1 MHKALFSLFS
11 MFLLMALS
19 SCGGHDLSY
28 TGATYPASNQVT
40 KVFQTTEVPKSCRVF
55 AEVLAILPANQSG
68 KEIEQ
73 AVFAEAGQ
81 RGADMV
87 LIGQSRQYDDDDGPQ
102 FLYFGPKREYPFT
115 DQWRG
120 WRFGYALWEK
130 QGDWLNIGYAE
141 LGNSAA
147 HYETPV
153 IMQLAMLKC
162 R

>member
-1 MHKALFSLFS
+1 MCKSLLPLFSA
-11 MFLLMALS
+11 LLLVALS
-19 SCGGHDLSY
+19 SCGGRDLSY

-40 KVFQTTEVPKSCRVF
+40 KVFQPAEVPKSCRVF
-55 AEVLAILPANQSG
+55 AEVLAILPANLSG
-68 KEIEQ
+68 KDIEQ
-73 AVFAEAGQ
+73 AVFAEAGR

-102 FLYFGPKREYPFT
+102 FLYFGPKREYVFA

-130 QGDWLNIGYAE
+130 QGDWLNIGYPE

-147 HYETPV
+147 HYETPIV
-153 IMQLAMLKC
+153 MQLAMLKC